1 MESLLKHLVL
11 LGLIGGIVY
20 LASNNL
26 NGWGWL
32 VFLFILTLFSMEG
45 RTSDKGVEDE
55 ENKNI

>member
-32 VFLFILTLFSMEG
+32 VFLFILTLFAMEDS
-45 RTSDKGVEDE
+45 TPDKKVKDE
-55 ENKNI
+55 